1 MYNIYIYNIL
11 YICIDIRML
20 SRIWWWWSH
29 SRSTNWRD
37 QQFQTCWKRP
47 GAFDAGGTPVLT
59 EWLFSAWKKRS
70 LNRLSV
76 WRFQFFFNFHPYL
89 GKMSNLTNIF
99 QTGWNHQPVVFLLL
113 ESESVKQTQHIFLNP
128 PWSSTASLPLKRHQS
143 PKGKDRLPVP
153 SFFRGC

>member
-1 MYNIYIYNIL
+1 MHWHTYAFTDLMMVI
-11 YICIDIRML
+11 
-20 SRIWWWWSH
+20 S
-29 SRSTNWRD
+29 
-37 QQFQTCWKRP
+37 FQVNQLKRP
-47 GAFDAGGTPVLT
+47 AISNLLEASWSIWCGRHTSPDRVTFLC
-59 EWLFSAWKKRS
+59 LKKKVVE
-70 LNRLSV
+70 SV
-76 WRFQFFFNFHPYL
+76 VCVAVSIFFNFHPYL

-128 PWSSTASLPLKRHQS
+128 PWSSTASLPLKRHQN